1 MKVASD
7 LKWPRGAEGD
17 HGRDCCNA
25 PRTCQ
30 AAPRNDEGVTRMYIV
45 IIAWLYVVV
54 LMALAESSLTMAL
67 LTLFGYGLLPLAVL
81 VWIVGGPKRRSS
93 RPVHQL
99 SDQPDGPD
107 SQRDE

>member
-1 MKVASD
+1 
-7 LKWPRGAEGD
+7 
-17 HGRDCCNA
+17 
-25 PRTCQ
+25 
-30 AAPRNDEGVTRMYIV
+30 MYIV

-81 VWIVGGPKRRSS
+81 VWIVGWPKRRVS

>member
-1 MKVASD
+1 
-7 LKWPRGAEGD
+7 
-17 HGRDCCNA
+17 
-25 PRTCQ
+25 
-30 AAPRNDEGVTRMYIV
+30 MYIV

-54 LMALAESSLTMAL
+54 LMALAESSLPMAL

-81 VWIVGGPKRRSS
+81 VWIVGWPKKRASG
-93 RPVHQL
+93 PVHQL